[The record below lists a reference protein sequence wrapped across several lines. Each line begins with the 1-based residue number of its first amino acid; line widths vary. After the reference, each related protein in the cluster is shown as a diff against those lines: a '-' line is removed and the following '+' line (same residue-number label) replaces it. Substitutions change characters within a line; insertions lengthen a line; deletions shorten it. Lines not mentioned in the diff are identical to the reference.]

1 MTFRDYHPK
10 SAAKLKMRTREE
22 EGEMM
27 KLGLN
32 WQIRVAPN
40 AKILTLLLLFKMDSN
55 LGFWLRQNR
64 PTVLKSQDPTET
76 GMLSQ

>member
-1 MTFRDYHPK
+1 MSAGSEGKGWRPVDKMTFRDYHPK

-40 AKILTLLLLFKMDSN
+40 AKILTLLLL
-55 LGFWLRQNR
+55 LL
-64 PTVLKSQDPTET
+64 L
-76 GMLSQ
+76 LL